1 MDDINSKLSQ
11 LYDNELN
18 QDQLDDVLKNLNSN
32 LQLQKKY
39 SSYGLISDVLSSS
52 PAEKV
57 TFVDFAKKVLSNRL
71 VGNGLTAAATIF
83 LTVLFLYDPEANRLA
98 ESSEQSRQIR
108 DAVASEEA
116 AIISN
121 NIMQNEIR
129 HLISLDNNYQPMSSI
144 DLSPVGYN
152 QIKGSPDTFQKGKK
166 KVRIRITNNQSGLN
180 EIRFFDYGHT
190 AVYLYPLDDK
200 IVSVSGD
207 LSQDEVEK
215 IIKVLILSL
224 IHI

>member
-1 MDDINSKLSQ
+1 MDDMNSKLSQ

-32 LQLQKKY
+32 LELQKKY

-52 PAEKV
+52 SAEKV
-57 TFVDFAKKVLSNRL
+57 TLVDFAKKVLSNRL

-108 DAVASEEA
+108 DAVASKEA

-215 IIKVLILSL
+215 IIKVLIN
-224 IHI
+224 

>member
-18 QDQLDDVLKNLNSN
+18 QDQLDDVLKNLKSN

-215 IIKVLILSL
+215 IIKVLIN
-224 IHI
+224 

>member
-98 ESSEQSRQIR
+98 ESSEQSTQIP
-108 DAVASEEA
+108 DAVPSEEA

-215 IIKVLILSL
+215 IIKVLIN
-224 IHI
+224 

>member
-32 LQLQKKY
+32 LQLQEKY

-108 DAVASEEA
+108 DAVTSEEA

-215 IIKVLILSL
+215 IIKVLIN
-224 IHI
+224 

>member
-108 DAVASEEA
+108 DAVDSEEA

-215 IIKVLILSL
+215 IIKVLIN
-224 IHI
+224 

>member
-1 MDDINSKLSQ
+1 MKQEMDDINSKLSQ
-11 LYDNELN
+11 LYDDELN

-57 TFVDFAKKVLSNRL
+57 TFVDFAKKVFSNRL

-83 LTVLFLYDPEANRLA
+83 FTVLFLYDPEANRLA

-190 AVYLYPLDDK
+190 TVYLYPLDDK

-215 IIKVLILSL
+215 IIKVLIN
-224 IHI
+224 

>member
-1 MDDINSKLSQ
+1 MKQEMDDINSKLSQ

-200 IVSVSGD
+200 IVSISGD

-215 IIKVLILSL
+215 IIKVLIN
-224 IHI
+224 

>member
-121 NIMQNEIR
+121 KIMQNEIR

-215 IIKVLILSL
+215 IIKVLIN
-224 IHI
+224 

>member
-108 DAVASEEA
+108 DAVTSEEA

-215 IIKVLILSL
+215 IIKVLIN
-224 IHI
+224 

>member
-18 QDQLDDVLKNLNSN
+18 QDQLDDVLKNLNSI

-98 ESSEQSRQIR
+98 ESSEQTRQIR

-215 IIKVLILSL
+215 IINKVKF
-224 IHI
+224 

>member
-1 MDDINSKLSQ
+1 M
-11 LYDNELN
+11 
-18 QDQLDDVLKNLNSN
+18 
-32 LQLQKKY
+32 
-39 SSYGLISDVLSSS
+39 
-52 PAEKV
+52 P
-57 TFVDFAKKVLSNRL
+57 
-71 VGNGLTAAATIF
+71 
-83 LTVLFLYDPEANRLA
+83 

-108 DAVASEEA
+108 DAVGSEEA

-121 NIMQNEIR
+121 NIMQNEIS

-152 QIKGSPDTFQKGKK
+152 QIKASLDTFQKQKRK
-166 KVRIRITNNQSGLN
+166 FASELPIIRGLN

-215 IIKVLILSL
+215 IIKVLIN
-224 IHI
+224 

>member
-57 TFVDFAKKVLSNRL
+57 TFVDFVKKVLSNRL

-215 IIKVLILSL
+215 IIKVLIN
-224 IHI
+224 

>member
-52 PAEKV
+52 PTEKV

-83 LTVLFLYDPEANRLA
+83 LTVLFLLCKR
-98 ESSEQSRQIR
+98 S
-108 DAVASEEA
+108 
-116 AIISN
+116 
-121 NIMQNEIR
+121 
-129 HLISLDNNYQPMSSI
+129 H
-144 DLSPVGYN
+144 
-152 QIKGSPDTFQKGKK
+152 
-166 KVRIRITNNQSGLN
+166 
-180 EIRFFDYGHT
+180 
-190 AVYLYPLDDK
+190 
-200 IVSVSGD
+200 
-207 LSQDEVEK
+207 
-215 IIKVLILSL
+215 
-224 IHI
+224 

>member
-1 MDDINSKLSQ
+1 MKQEMDDINSKLSQ
-11 LYDNELN
+11 LYDDELN

-215 IIKVLILSL
+215 IIKVLIN
-224 IHI
+224 

>member
-32 LQLQKKY
+32 SQLQEKY

-215 IIKVLILSL
+215 IIKVLIN
-224 IHI
+224 

>member
-32 LQLQKKY
+32 LQLQEKY

-215 IIKVLILSL
+215 IIKVLIN
-224 IHI
+224 

>member
-52 PAEKV
+52 PVEKV

-215 IIKVLILSL
+215 IIKVLIN
-224 IHI
+224 

>member
-1 MDDINSKLSQ
+1 MKLEMDDINSKLSQ

-18 QDQLDDVLKNLNSN
+18 QDQLDDVLKNLNLN
-32 LQLQKKY
+32 LKLQKKY
-39 SSYGLISDVLSSS
+39 SSYGFISDVLSASS
-52 PAEKV
+52 AEKV

-108 DAVASEEA
+108 DAVASKEA

-215 IIKVLILSL
+215 IIKVLIN
-224 IHI
+224 

>member
-1 MDDINSKLSQ
+1 MKQEMDDINSKLSQ
-11 LYDNELN
+11 LYDDELN

-190 AVYLYPLDDK
+190 TVYLYPLDDK

-215 IIKVLILSL
+215 IIKVLIN
-224 IHI
+224 

>member
-18 QDQLDDVLKNLNSN
+18 QDQLDDVLKNLKSN

-39 SSYGLISDVLSSS
+39 SSYALISDVLSSS

-215 IIKVLILSL
+215 IIKVLIN
-224 IHI
+224 